1 MPEAMS
7 DVSDRLS
14 LVSEQSPKI
23 MTWKAQLIA
32 MNSALSGEQ
41 LTETLQSIQASS
53 ASFQDFVNNN
63 PEYMRNLAEYM
74 AIELQPLVED
84 IDQKTQQ
91 HLDKLSDERAAL
103 EAMVARER
111 TEIAAIIHTER
122 AQFAADID
130 QISQNVLALAMD
142 KVTQLIKST
151 ILYFV
156 LFIVVIFFAPL
167 GLGYWLGK
175 RSAGKRTS

>member
-1 MPEAMS
+1 M
-7 DVSDRLS
+7 
-14 LVSEQSPKI
+14 
-23 MTWKAQLIA
+23 
-32 MNSALSGEQ
+32 
-41 LTETLQSIQASS
+41 
-53 ASFQDFVNNN
+53 NNN

-74 AIELQPLVED
+74 VIELQPLVED

-111 TEIAAIIHTER
+111 AEIAAIIHTER

-151 ILYFV
+151 IIYFV
-156 LFIVVIFFAPL
+156 LFIGVIFFAPL

-175 RSAGKRTS
+175 RSTGKRTS